1 MRFDGSSTP
10 LIVMLTAGHIC
21 FVLMSHP
28 GELISIVCFMVAI
41 GRLRFTIKLDD
52 MNE

>member
-1 MRFDGSSTP
+1 MGSLPP

-21 FVLMSHP
+21 FALISPP
-28 GELISIVCFMVAI
+28 GELTSIVCFMVAI
-41 GRLRFTIKLDD
+41 GRLCFATKLDD